1 MALQLQVLLKK
12 VDLIHC
18 VIVFM
23 KDESN
28 NFGTML
34 TTL

>member
-18 VIVFM
+18 VIVFVE
-23 KDESN
+23 DEGN
-28 NFGTML
+28 NLETML